1 MIANEKVFHLS
12 SIIGYRM
19 TFKTMKKTY
28 LIVYCKSPTFM
39 HIYIVFFF
47 LHTRLIFN
55 EKTCYVLTFRMFGF
69 EQNLCLIDPTG
80 GLVMELSCLV
90 VLMTTG

>member
-28 LIVYCKSPTFM
+28 LIVYCKFM

-47 LHTRLIFN
+47 SLHTRLIFN